1 MCKITTSGEYIYDVI
16 YFPEVVFLQ
25 NVFFNHYVCA
35 NFDLDFK
42 SFQFPISIILPFS
55 ITITQSYIYIFSSKI
70 LCVIIKIPIS
80 FCFSKSFSMA
90 FAVIL
95 SNDARHSSNTV
106 KTAFEANDLAIAIR
120 CFSPPEIFLPSSS
133 MYVCSCCFLSANKV
147 FQMCFFYY
155 FLHLF

>member
-95 SNDARHSSNTV
+95 SNDARHS
-106 KTAFEANDLAIAIR
+106 AII
-120 CFSPPEIFLPSSS
+120 IN
-133 MYVCSCCFLSANKV
+133 VCMFMLFLSANKV